1 MKKLV
6 IGAVVV
12 FAALAVA
19 AYYRGMFGGSSAGQT
34 AGQGAQA
41 GAEGRGGGRRGGGAG
56 RGGGRRGGGAGFA
69 GGGRGQFGRGP
80 MTVEVARVTRASIS
94 DEILVVGNLIGD
106 ATVSVVPRAA
116 GRLQDIYVR
125 LGDRVSRGQ

>member
-1 MKKLV
+1 MKKLA

-12 FAALAVA
+12 VAAVA
-19 AYYRGMFGGSSAGQT
+19 AMAYSRGMFGSRTEPSAQSGQP
-34 AGQGAQA
+34 GQNGTD
-41 GAEGRGGGRRGGGAG
+41 GRGGGRRGGGG
-56 RGGGRRGGGAGFA
+56 QFA
-69 GGGRGQFGRGP
+69 GGNRGGFGRGP
-80 MTVEVARVTRASIS
+80 LTVEVAKVVRASIS

-125 LGDRVSRGQ
+125 LGD